1 VGVSLSVA
9 VVLGLA
15 AVAIGMWPE
24 QNMKT
29 AVKAV
34 MPTALKDHLAAARAQ
49 DDSALALTQQEA
61 PLRFANPFDPSEVF
75 EFPAGTS
82 EDVARQQ
89 VADTL
94 LERARERRTKVG
106 RLSHL
111 EHLSQV
117 HVHHS
122 VAFQSGQLVSDHF

>member
-1 VGVSLSVA
+1 
-9 VVLGLA
+9 
-15 AVAIGMWPE
+15 MWPE
-24 QNMKT
+24 QDMKT

-34 MPTALKDHLAAARAQ
+34 MPTGLKDQLAAARAQ
-49 DDSALALTQQEA
+49 DESTLALTQEP

-94 LERARERRTKVG
+94 LQRARERREKIG
-106 RLSHL
+106 ALGHL
-111 EHLSQV
+111 AQV
-117 HVHHS
+117 HAHHT
-122 VAFQSGQLVSDHF
+122 VAFRGSGQLVSDHF

>member
-1 VGVSLSVA
+1 VSLSVA
-9 VVLGLA
+9 VLLGIA

-24 QNMKT
+24 QDMKT

-34 MPTALKDHLAAARAQ
+34 MPTALKDQLAAARGQ
-49 DDSALALTQQEA
+49 DKSLLASTDDA
-61 PLRFANPFDPSEVF
+61 PMRFANPFDPSEVF

-94 LERARERRTKVG
+94 LERARERRTKIG

-111 EHLSQV
+111 GHLSQV
-117 HVHHS
+117 HVHRS
-122 VAFQSGQLVSDHF
+122 VAYQGRQLVSDHF